1 MHLAMVS
8 WTRGQQRFSEV
19 AVWPVEETLPFAQV
33 VAAVVANSM
42 SLLEP
47 AQVSAADQLLWSVAV
62 VQVRLRVAL

>member
-1 MHLAMVS
+1 MVS

-42 SLLEP
+42 SLLEL